1 MSLLRSPDPSR
12 HLPTFNSV
20 PALLRNTASPPVH
33 PDPSITMAA
42 RLPQPFQ
49 TIDIIRFTQKA
60 QELEKFKPVISYW
73 CMRSPRPVADR

>member
-1 MSLLRSPDPSR
+1 
-12 HLPTFNSV
+12 
-20 PALLRNTASPPVH
+20 
-33 PDPSITMAA
+33 MAA

-73 CMRSPRPVADR
+73 CMHSPRAVADR